1 VLVSS
6 MISLEKV
13 GGRARPGRWRFL
25 GGGDEII
32 VNGAKDR
39 FCHDQSWE
47 SGSKINVS
55 PPRPDG
61 CGPRRYRIETLPEA

>member
-1 VLVSS
+1 MLVSS

-39 FCHDQSWE
+39 FCHD
-47 SGSKINVS
+47 
-55 PPRPDG
+55 
-61 CGPRRYRIETLPEA
+61 